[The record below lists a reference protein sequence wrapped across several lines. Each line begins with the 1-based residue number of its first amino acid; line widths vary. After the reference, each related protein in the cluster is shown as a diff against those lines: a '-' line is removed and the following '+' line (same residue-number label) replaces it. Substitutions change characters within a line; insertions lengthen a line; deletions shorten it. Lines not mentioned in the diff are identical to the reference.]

1 MEQLNGEIEK
11 AEKEAFAEQ
20 MQEARQA
27 VVKGIVDEG
36 SKVGK
41 EIAAAIAKGLN
52 GGK

>member
-1 MEQLNGEIEK
+1 MEQLDGEIEQ

-27 VVKGIVDEG
+27 IAKGMTDEG